1 MLRAFNNHRTL
12 GDNIRLGTLTA
23 FSAGMIN
30 VASLVILFSF
40 TSNVTGTYAILASEI
55 AKGNPYQI
63 GVVVWWIFLFFGG
76 GFLANMIV
84 IHWGQKHTYRAHAIP
99 VVLEMLAVLAVGFY
113 GGFFYRETLAETEI
127 LTAILLFATGLQ
139 NGLTASIT
147 NFSLKTTHLTG
158 ITTDL
163 AILAAM
169 FTKAEFRDNPEL
181 RNKAKL
187 LGSVVAAYFG
197 GALAAGFLAI
207 ELDFAVF
214 YIVAGFLF
222 FVATYD
228 FYRIWRT
235 QGGLRF
241 SAWLRSP
248 HAAEP
253 LTEDDGVN
261 AKL

>member
-63 GVVVWWIFLFFGG
+63 AVVLCWILAFFGG
-76 GFLANMIV
+76 GFLANLIV
-84 IHWGQKHTYRAHAIP
+84 IHWSKNHTYRAHAVP
-99 VVLEMLAVLAVGFY
+99 VVVEMLAVLAVGFY
-113 GGFFYRETLAETEI
+113 GGFFYRETLGETEV
-127 LTAILLFATGLQ
+127 LTAILLLATGLQ

-147 NFSLKTTHLTG
+147 NFSLKTTHVTG

-169 FTKAEFRDNPEL
+169 FTKAEFRHNPEL

-187 LGSVVAAYFG
+187 LSSVVAAYFA
-197 GALAAGFLAI
+197 GALAAGFLAVK
-207 ELDFAVF
+207 LDFAVF

-228 FYRIWRT
+228 FYRVWRA
-235 QGGLRF
+235 QGGLRL
-241 SAWLRSP
+241 SGWLKP
-248 HAAEP
+248 QHAHTS
-253 LTEDDGVN
+253 LSQGDSVN